1 MTRMRLTVLTIAL
14 LAITAATASGQG
26 TSGSQFLG
34 VGVGGRA
41 MGMGGAYVSVS
52 DDPTAL
58 YWNPAGLTR
67 ISGHRVTVSH
77 LSWLSDASY
86 QYASYARELGA
97 NGAVGVA
104 VEQGS
109 VAWDNTGAGDFEAGD
124 FAGVVGYGRRI
135 RPNLGVGGGLKML
148 SSSLGDSEASSFAVD
163 LGAVYSLSDD
173 ASLGIAVRNL
183 GPGMTFED
191 KSDPLPTTMTVGGSY
206 RWRGLLFAADLEK
219 VNDLSAATR
228 LGAEYSPAEF
238 VALRGGFILGDE
250 SVLSSFTGGIG
261 INWKD
266 TWALDYAYRDADI
279 GETHQFALSA
289 GFGGAGGAADASS
302 GASGDRPD
310 ETPVPKSHLSVL
322 SDLAREVAD
331 EAVTKMRIPDGS
343 EIHLKQVETHDANW
357 LVKSVLVEE
366 LTSRGHVV
374 RSGST
379 PPSAAVLGD
388 TSRQVFEVGYRI
400 VSCNTSIPR
409 SWREW
414 VVGRRMVERRSAV
427 DIRFELSDRTKAI
440 VWAGGVQRERREII
454 DGSRLRDL
462 ASQGQ
467 SFATPEFEPGG
478 WDKIFEPVIVAGIV
492 GGLIYLFYTSRS
504 TD

>member
-1 MTRMRLTVLTIAL
+1 MTRTRLTVLTIAF
-14 LAITAATASGQG
+14 LAITAATAPGQG
-26 TSGSQFLG
+26 TSGAQFLG

-67 ISGHRVTVSH
+67 IAGHEVTVSH

-86 QYASYARELGA
+86 QYASYARELGT
-97 NGAVGVA
+97 NGAVGLA
-104 VEQGS
+104 IEQGS
-109 VAWDNTGAGDFEAGD
+109 VAWDNTGAGDFEVGD

-135 RPNLGVGGGLKML
+135 RPNLGVGGGLKIL
-148 SSSLGDSEASSFAVD
+148 SSSLGDSDARSYAVD
-163 LGAVYSLSDD
+163 LGAVYRLSDD
-173 ASLGIAVRNL
+173 ASLGVAVRNL

-191 KSDPLPTTMTVGGSY
+191 TSDPLPTTMAVGGSY
-206 RWRGLLFAADLEK
+206 RWRGVLFAADLEK
-219 VNDLSAATR
+219 VNDLSAAAR
-228 LGAEYSPAEF
+228 LGAEYAPAEF
-238 VALRGGFILGDE
+238 VALRGGLILGDD

-261 INWKD
+261 VNWKD
-266 TWALDYAYRDADI
+266 TWSLDYAYRDSDI
-279 GETHQFALSA
+279 GETHQFALST
-289 GFGGAGGAADASS
+289 GFGGVGGAGATSS
-302 GASGDRPD
+302 GGADYRPE

-322 SDLAREVAD
+322 SELVREVAD
-331 EAVTKMRIPDGS
+331 EAVAKMRVPEGS
-343 EIHLKQVETHDANW
+343 ELHLKQVEMHDANW
-357 LVKSVLVEE
+357 LVKSVLIEE

-374 RSGST
+374 RSGNG
-379 PPSAAVLGD
+379 PGVASALAD
-388 TSRQVFEVGYRI
+388 TGRQVYEIGYRI

-462 ASQGQ
+462 ASAGQ
-467 SFATPEFEPGG
+467 PFASPDFEPGG
-478 WDKIFEPVIVAGIV
+478 WDKVFEPVIVAGIV